1 MSDSEESSTAPT
13 HTTDTEEQ
21 TQQEG
26 GENGEKKHSAIVASH
41 YNKLEDRGLVARKK
55 SNIYFMRNFNNWI
68 KSVVIDKYTTLVKGR
83 TPLGSPF
90 RVLDMCCGK
99 GGDLIKWANANVTH
113 LICTDIA
120 QVSLEQCENRF
131 NTMDQWSRDSQRR
144 PKVEFF
150 AADATLQQLRT
161 KYRDPSIKLHLV
173 SCQFAFHYSFES
185 FKQADCMFKNA
196 AECLEEGFYF
206 IGTMPDANEIMKR
219 QRRAMSDTFGNDIYR
234 IQFLCDTDN
243 PPLFGAK
250 YNFQLDEVVDCPEFL
265 VHFPTFEKLALKH
278 GLRLVERKRFE
289 EVFDENSSR
298 KQGLL
303 EKMQA
308 LEMYPPPYGRF
319 NGDDQRKEP
328 EQYQHA
334 EEYGR
339 QMSNRHQFRVGTLS
353 QKEWEAA
360 SKCCERWCPSRKGQP
375 LLIAHSSV
383 VFLQHFICFLH
394 FKK

>member
-1 MSDSEESSTAPT
+1 MSDSEDQTSSPVEKNESDNKSIPT
-13 HTTDTEEQ
+13 TNCLGVGSENEE
-21 TQQEG
+21 
-26 GENGEKKHSAIVASH
+26 KHSAIVASH
-41 YNKLEDRGLVARKK
+41 YNQIEDRGLVARKQ
-55 SNIYFMRNFNNWI
+55 SNIIFMRNFNNWI
-68 KSVVIDKYTTLVKGR
+68 KSVVIEKYTTLVKQR

-99 GGDLIKWANANVTH
+99 GGDLNKWANANVTH

-120 QVSLEQCENRF
+120 QVSLEQCESRF
-131 NTMDQWSRDSQRR
+131 NGMYPGDRDIPRR

-150 AADATLQQLRT
+150 VADATLQQLRT
-161 KYRDPSIKLHLV
+161 KYRDPSTKLHLV

-185 FKQADCMFKNA
+185 FKQADCMLKNA

-219 QRRAMSDTFGNDIYR
+219 QRMAMSDSFGNDIYN
-234 IQFLCDTDN
+234 IKFLCDTDN

-289 EVFDENSSR
+289 DVFDELNTF

-303 EKMQA
+303 ERMQA
-308 LEMYPPPYGRF
+308 LETYPPYQGRKGF
-319 NGDDQRKEP
+319 EGQKKDP
-328 EQYQHA
+328 EQYAHV
-334 EEYGR
+334 EEYGKK
-339 QMSNRHQFRVGTLS
+339 MSSEQHFRVGTLS
-353 QKEWEAA
+353 RKEWEAA
-360 SKCCERWCPSRKGQP
+360 TLYLFFAFQKMKTSYDSNGLPVYS
-375 LLIAHSSV
+375 
-383 VFLQHFICFLH
+383 
-394 FKK
+394 

>member
-1 MSDSEESSTAPT
+1 MESQSN
-13 HTTDTEEQ
+13 D
-21 TQQEG
+21 
-26 GENGEKKHSAIVASH
+26 GEDGVKHSAIVASH
-41 YNKLEDRGLVARKK
+41 YNKIEELGLAARKK

-68 KSVVIDKYTTLVKGR
+68 KSCVIEKYAALVKGR

-99 GGDLIKWANANVTH
+99 GGDLIKWSNSNVTH

-120 QVSLEQCENRF
+120 QVSLEQCESRF
-131 NTMDQWSRDSQRR
+131 NKMYHQRK
-144 PKVEFF
+144 PKVEYF

-161 KYRDPSIKLHLV
+161 KYHDPSLKLHLV

-185 FKQADCMFKNA
+185 FKQADCMMKNA
-196 AECLEEGFYF
+196 AECLDEGFYF
-206 IGTMPDANEIMKR
+206 IGTIPDANELMKR

-265 VHFPTFEKLALKH
+265 VHFPTLEKLALKH
-278 GLRLVERKRFE
+278 GLRLVEKKRFD
-289 EVFDENSSR
+289 EVFDEHRSR

-303 EKMQA
+303 ETMQA
-308 LEMYPPPYGRF
+308 LETYPPSPYGRG
-319 NGDDQRKEP
+319 NADDQSKKP
-328 EQYQHA
+328 EQYKHA

-339 QMSNRHQFRVGTLS
+339 QMSTQHQFRVGTLS
-353 QKEWEAA
+353 EQEWEAA
-360 SKCCERWCPSRKGQP
+360 TLYLFFAFQKMKTSYDSNGRPVYS
-375 LLIAHSSV
+375 
-383 VFLQHFICFLH
+383 
-394 FKK
+394 

>member
-1 MSDSEESSTAPT
+1 MSESEENSACVAESRDSDGEPK
-13 HTTDTEEQ
+13 Q
-21 TQQEG
+21 TSQSED
-26 GENGEKKHSAIVASH
+26 GETGEKHSAIVASH

-68 KSVVIDKYTTLVKGR
+68 KSCTIEKYTALVKGK
-83 TPLGSPF
+83 TTLGSPF

-99 GGDLIKWANANVTH
+99 GGDLIKWSNASVTH

-131 NTMDQWSRDSQRR
+131 NTMYQRERDFQRK

-161 KYRDPSIKLHLV
+161 KYHDPSIKLHLV

-185 FKQADCMFKNA
+185 FKQADCMMKNA
-196 AECLEEGFYF
+196 AECLDEGFYF
-206 IGTMPDANEIMKR
+206 IGTIPDANELMKR

-250 YNFQLDEVVDCPEFL
+250 YNFQLDDVVDCPEFL

-278 GLRLVERKRFE
+278 GLRLVEKKRFE
-289 EVFDENSSR
+289 ELFDEHSSR
-298 KQGLL
+298 RQGLL

-308 LEMYPPPYGRF
+308 LETYPPPPNARF
-319 NGDDQRKEP
+319 NAGEQPKEP
-328 EQYQHA
+328 EQYKHA
-334 EEYGR
+334 EEFGR
-339 QMSNRHQFRVGTLS
+339 QMSSHHQFRVGTLS
-353 QKEWEAA
+353 HQEWEAA
-360 SKCCERWCPSRKGQP
+360 TLYLFFAFQKMKTTYDAKGRP
-375 LLIAHSSV
+375 VYS
-383 VFLQHFICFLH
+383 
-394 FKK
+394 

>member
-1 MSDSEESSTAPT
+1 MSESEENGTVPT
-13 HTTDTEEQ
+13 QAKDTEENL
-21 TQQEG
+21 QQEG
-26 GENGEKKHSAIVASH
+26 GENGEKHSTIVASH
-41 YNKLEDRGLVARKK
+41 YNKLEDRGLVARKQ

-68 KSVVIDKYTTLVKGR
+68 KSVVIDKYTTLAKGR
-83 TPLGSPF
+83 QLLGSPF

-120 QVSLEQCENRF
+120 QVSLEQCESRF
-131 NTMDQWSRDSQRR
+131 NTMDQWSRDNQRP

-185 FKQADCMFKNA
+185 FKQADCMLKNA

-219 QRRAMSDTFGNDIYR
+219 QRRAMSDTFGNDIYS
-234 IQFLCDTDN
+234 IKFLCDTDN

-278 GLRLVERKRFE
+278 GLRLVEKKRFE

-308 LEMYPPPYGRF
+308 MEMYPPPYARF
-319 NGDDQRKEP
+319 NVDGQRKDR

-353 QKEWEAA
+353 QKEWEASTLYLFFA
-360 SKCCERWCPSRKGQP
+360 FQKMKTNYDANGMPVYS
-375 LLIAHSSV
+375 
-383 VFLQHFICFLH
+383 
-394 FKK
+394 